1 MVRLLLLLAGAASVS
16 AASEATP
23 IFQPGAP
30 GQPSREIAADEALAL
45 SRSTF
50 VEADVV
56 FMQHMIVHH
65 AQAVE
70 MVALL
75 ETRGA
80 HDGVRRLGERIAS
93 NQATEM
99 DMMRTWLEQRGQ
111 APDDPNLSHGH
122 HHGAHAGHGD
132 HTDHAAHHGH
142 DGHSARHGDH
152 SDHAGHGSHAAHG
165 ADGGA
170 GEHAHHGHHTPEP
183 AAHDPGDI
191 PVMPGMLSPNQMAA
205 LAAADGAEFD
215 RLFLEGMIVHHQGAL
230 DMVDDLIARP
240 GSAQDPQLSD
250 FLSHVVS
257 DQSAEILR
265 MQSLL
270 SEF

>member
-1 MVRLLLLLAGAASVS
+1 MVRVLLLLAGVAAVASH
-16 AASEATP
+16 SEASP

-30 GQPSREIAADEALAL
+30 GEPSRQISAEAALEL
-45 SRSTF
+45 SRSGF
-50 VEADVV
+50 IEADVV

-70 MVALL
+70 MVELL

-80 HDGVRRLGERIAS
+80 HPGVRRLGERIAAS
-93 NQATEM
+93 QAAEM

-111 APDDPNLSHGH
+111 PLDDPHLAHGH
-122 HHGAHAGHGD
+122 HHGEAHSGHGHHGGHTTHHGHSGHHDHSGHGD
-132 HTDHAAHHGH
+132 H
-142 DGHSARHGDH
+142 R
-152 SDHAGHGSHAAHG
+152 AGHGNH
-165 ADGGA
+165 GGA
-170 GEHAHHGHHTPEP
+170 GGHAHHGHETPPPVET
-183 AAHDPGDI
+183 DPGDI
-191 PVMPGMLSPNQMAA
+191 PVMHGMLSPNQMIA
-205 LAAADGAEFD
+205 LANAQGAEFD
-215 RLFLEGMIVHHQGAL
+215 RLFLEGMILHHQGAL

-240 GSAQDPQLSD
+240 GSAEDPALSD

>member
-1 MVRLLLLLAGAASVS
+1 MVRVLLLLAGLAAVC
-16 AASEATP
+16 ADSEASP

-30 GQPSREIAADEALAL
+30 GEPSREIAADDALAL
-45 SRSTF
+45 SRSSF
-50 VEADVV
+50 VPADVV

-111 APDDPNLSHGH
+111 AADDPHLSHGH
-122 HHGAHAGHGD
+122 HGGAHSGHDPHAGHTAHQSHASHQQHHGAHG
-132 HTDHAAHHGH
+132 
-142 DGHSARHGDH
+142 S
-152 SDHAGHGSHAAHG
+152 HGSAG
-165 ADGGA
+165 A
-170 GEHAHHGHHTPEP
+170 HAHHGHHTPAP
-183 AAHDPGDI
+183 AAPGPGDT
-191 PVMPGMLSPNQMAA
+191 PLMPGMLSPNQMAA

-230 DMVDDLIARP
+230 DMVNDLVRLP

-270 SEF
+270 SDV

>member
-1 MVRLLLLLAGAASVS
+1 MLRFLLVLTAVLAAGAP
-16 AASEATP
+16 SEAAP

-30 GQPSREIAADEALAL
+30 GEPSREISPEAAVTL
-45 SRSTF
+45 SRSGF

-80 HDGVRRLGERIAS
+80 HPGVRRLGERIAS

-99 DMMRTWLEQRGQ
+99 DMMRAWLEERGQ
-111 APDDPNLSHGH
+111 PLDDPHLSHGH
-122 HHGAHAGHGD
+122 HHGGAHSAHDHHGD
-132 HTDHAAHHGH
+132 HTTHHGH
-142 DGHSARHGDH
+142 SGHHDH
-152 SDHAGHGSHAAHG
+152 SGHRDHHAGHSTH
-165 ADGGA
+165 GGA
-170 GEHAHHGHHTPEP
+170 GGHAHHGHQTPP
-183 AAHDPGDI
+183 PVAADPGDI
-191 PVMPGMLSPNQMAA
+191 PLMPGMLSPNQIAA
-205 LAAADGAEFD
+205 LAVADGAEFD

-230 DMVDDLIARP
+230 DMVDDLIAQP

-270 SEF
+270 SEM

>member
-1 MVRLLLLLAGAASVS
+1 MLRFLLLLAGVAAVGADSK
-16 AASEATP
+16 ASP

-30 GQPSREIAADEALAL
+30 GEPSRQISAESALAL
-45 SRSTF
+45 SRSGF
-50 VEADVV
+50 IEADVV

-70 MVALL
+70 MVELL

-80 HDGVRRLGERIAS
+80 HPGVRRLGERIAAS
-93 NQATEM
+93 QAAEM

-111 APDDPNLSHGH
+111 PLDDPHLAHGH
-122 HHGAHAGHGD
+122 HHGGHHGG
-132 HTDHAAHHGH
+132 HHGH
-142 DGHSARHGDH
+142 GAD
-152 SDHAGHGSHAAHG
+152 HG
-165 ADGGA
+165 AHHNHGGGA
-170 GEHAHHGHHTPEP
+170 EDHGHHAHHGHHGHHGHQTPPPVP
-183 AAHDPGDI
+183 ADPGDI
-191 PVMPGMLSPNQMAA
+191 PVMHGMLSPNQMIA
-205 LAAADGAEFD
+205 LANAEGAEFD
-215 RLFLEGMIVHHQGAL
+215 RLFLEGMILHHQGAL
-230 DMVDDLIARP
+230 DMVDDLIAQP
-240 GSAQDPQLSD
+240 GSAEDPQLSD